1 MSKRST
7 KVRLKDLLLW
17 IGINPNYQN
26 YKLIGRFKLRKVASH
41 KVCKAES
48 YSEIF
53 EPIKAQKNF
62 GNNFLVT

>member
-1 MSKRST
+1 MEEGLNHDKE
-7 KVRLKDLLLW
+7 
-17 IGINPNYQN
+17 
-26 YKLIGRFKLRKVASH
+26 KLRELQERFFFSDLNEVVSH